1 MRATDKEAPMKFKLK
16 KLMESPNI
24 FAMMS
29 DQQVKEI
36 VSECAEGYRADIE
49 SRSQWSQRQAAAN
62 KLALQVYEAKNFP
75 WPGASSVKFPLITV
89 AALQYHA
96 KAYPSLI
103 DGNDLVMC
111 KVWGED
117 KDGKKSAR
125 GQRIAAHMSW
135 QNLEEDSHWLED
147 TDRLLLAQA
156 ISGTIFRKRVW
167 EPGPGKQKTFVVQAN
182 DLVVNYYTKTLEDS
196 PRYTHRF
203 YLTANNIA
211 QRQMDGRFLKHEN
224 APEPDK
230 SDDDDLKMAREESQG
245 VEEPEQEKITPWWMG
260 EQYIWKD
267 LDGDG
272 YEEPYIVTFDL
283 NNEVGY
289 RMVARFLPKSIR
301 TMDGQPWQ
309 DGSKVYKITPV
320 RVFQKYGFIPSPDGG
335 FYDLG
340 LGSLMGPIN
349 ASVNDSFNQIFDLGT
364 LKALGGG
371 FVGRGFRGKGGPI
384 TLQPGEWFPLDAPG
398 DDIRKNIMPL
408 PTGEAPEILFKVIS
422 FLVQYAER
430 IVSATDLQ
438 VGENIGQNT
447 PAQTAQTMN
456 ENGRHVY
463 NAIYKRTWNYMKGEF
478 RMQYDLNQLF
488 IDQNVNLNDLVGE
501 NGIISPEDYAGS
513 RLTLC
518 PAADPYATSSGEAEK
533 KAEKLLAMAYKVQGI
548 NKYQA
553 TRSYLR
559 AARFQNIDLICPPP
573 TVPGPDGKPQPAPD
587 FPPPPNPKVMHE
599 QLEQQRFQL
608 EKQQFELDKQ
618 EQMITLRREVNES
631 QAKIMELYAKA
642 QKLMAEAKGVDKGHE
657 IALINAQ
664 IAAEKN
670 HSEKLIKLLDIMQ
683 KGMKDA
689 GTEGQPT
696 QGMAGAGGNT
706 GVPAK
711 PQGNGAGVQGPMGA
725 AGV

>member
-1 MRATDKEAPMKFKLK
+1 MKFPLK

-24 FAMMS
+24 FKLMS
-29 DQQVKEI
+29 DEQVKEI
-36 VSECAEGYRADIE
+36 VSECMEGYRADIQ
-49 SRSQWSQRQAAAN
+49 SRSQWSERQAAAN
-62 KLALQVYEAKNFP
+62 KLALQVYEAKSFP

-111 KVWGED
+111 KVWGQD
-117 KDGKKSAR
+117 KDGKKSQR
-125 GQRIAAHMSW
+125 GQRISSHMSW

-156 ISGTIFRKRVW
+156 ISGTIFRKRIW
-167 EPGPGKQKTFVVQAN
+167 EPGPGKQKTMVVQAN
-182 DLVVNYYTKTLEDS
+182 DLVVNYYTKNLDDS

-203 YLTANNIA
+203 YLTANNIK
-211 QRQMDGRFLKHEN
+211 QRQMDGRFLEPAA
-224 APEPDK
+224 APDQGGAE
-230 SDDDDLKMAREESQG
+230 DDDIKIAKEASQG
-245 VEEPEQEKITPWWMG
+245 VEEPEVEKTTPWWMG
-260 EQYIWKD
+260 EQYCWWD

-272 YEEPYIVTFDL
+272 YEEPYVVTFDI
-283 NNEVGY
+283 NSEVGY

-301 TMDGQPWQ
+301 TVDGSKWQ
-309 DGSKVYKITPV
+309 DKAKVYKITPV
-320 RVFQKYGFIPSPDGG
+320 RMFQKYGFIPSPDGG

-478 RMQYDLNQLF
+478 RIQYDLNQLF
-488 IDQNVNLNDLVGE
+488 IDQNVSLDELMGE
-501 NGIISPEDYAGS
+501 NGMLSPDDYQES

-548 NKYQA
+548 NKFQA
-553 TRSYLR
+553 TRAYLK
-559 AARFQNIDLICPPP
+559 AARFQNVEQICPQPMA
-573 TVPGPDGKPQPAPD
+573 PGPDGQPKPAPD

-599 QLEQQRFQL
+599 QLEQQRFKL
-608 EKQQFELDKQ
+608 EQQDFELKKQ
-618 EQMITLRREVNES
+618 ETMINLKKEVQES

-642 QKLMAEAKGVDKGHE
+642 QKLLAEAKGVETGHQ
-657 IALINAQ
+657 IALIDAQ

-670 HSEKLIKLLDIMQ
+670 HSDKLMKILDMMQ

-689 GTEGQPT
+689 ST
-696 QGMAGAGGNT
+696 QGESAPGLAAGGGNAT
-706 GVPAK
+706 VPGG
-711 PQGNGAGVQGPMGA
+711 PQGNGAGTQGQVGA
-725 AGV
+725 TGL